1 MGKTSICIKML
12 ELLNTGRVFKVSEL
26 AYLLETTSRNI
37 IEYKRE
43 LEEAGYYIDSI
54 PGRYGGYKLEKSN
67 IMPSLK
73 LTNEEKLGLMKG
85 YEMVMS
91 KPEFMYTKHFVDA
104 MSKISSSITL
114 KHSEEPTIFID
125 KWPLSMPKEQVLE
138 RYNLISEAIKKRKC
152 VKINYLTN
160 KNVYN
165 DRVIHPYKL
174 YMFDNEWYALSLC
187 TLCSDIK
194 YFKLNRIGEISLTN
208 EDFRVGKYFNA
219 SDYLDEY
226 GMKRNG
232 DWYDVELKLS
242 GKSAI
247 LPREY
252 TYGKNQTI
260 KVDGESTILS
270 CKMQYKDK
278 IIKFVLS
285 FGSECEIISPEWLKE
300 DVLAELE
307 KMFKNIKK

>member
-12 ELLNTGRVFKVSEL
+12 ELLNTGRIFKVSEL

-67 IMPSLK
+67 IIPSLK
-73 LTNEEKLGLMKG
+73 MTNDEKIGLMKG
-85 YEMVMS
+85 YEMILS
-91 KPEFMYTKHFVDA
+91 KPEFMYDKEFVAA
-104 MSKISSSITL
+104 MSKISSSILL

-125 KWPLSMPKEQVLE
+125 KWPLAMPKEQVLE
-138 RYNLISEAIKKRKC
+138 RYNLIALAIKKKKGL
-152 VKINYLTN
+152 KIDYLTN
-160 KNVYN
+160 KNVYILKEIN
-165 DRVIHPYKL
+165 PYKL
-174 YMFDNEWYALSLC
+174 YMFDNEWYVLALSKMDN
-187 TLCSDIK
+187 DIK
-194 YFKLNRIGEISLTN
+194 YFKLNRIGEILLTD

-232 DWYDVELKLS
+232 DWYDIELKLS

-252 TYGKNQTI
+252 IYGKNQEI
-260 KVDGESTILS
+260 KVEGDSTILS

-278 IIKFVLS
+278 IIKFVLG
-285 FGSECEIISPEWLKE
+285 FGSDCEILKPDWLKE
-300 DVLAELE
+300 EVLIVLE
-307 KMFKNIKK
+307 KMINKIKK

>member
-12 ELLNTGRVFKVSEL
+12 ELLNTGRIFKVSEL
-26 AYLLETTSRNI
+26 AYILETTSRNI

-85 YEMVMS
+85 YEMIMS
-91 KPEFMYTKHFVDA
+91 KPEFMYTKHFVGA
-104 MSKISSSITL
+104 MSKISSSILL

-125 KWPLSMPKEQVLE
+125 KWPLAMPKEQVLE
-138 RYNLISEAIKKRKC
+138 RYDLITEAIKKK
-152 VKINYLTN
+152 KTLKLEYLTT
-160 KNVYN
+160 KNVYAN
-165 DRVIHPYKL
+165 KEINPYKL
-174 YMFDNEWYALSLC
+174 YMFDNEWYVLALSKNDN
-187 TLCSDIK
+187 DIK
-194 YFKLNRIGEISLTN
+194 YFKLNRIGQIELTN

-232 DWYDVELKLS
+232 EWYDVELKLS

-252 TYGKNQTI
+252 VYGRNQEI
-260 KVDGESTILS
+260 KVDGDSTILS

-278 IIKFVLS
+278 IIKFVLG
-285 FGSECEIISPEWLKE
+285 FGSDCEIIKPEWLKE
-300 DVLAELE
+300 EILIILE
-307 KMFKNIKK
+307 KMMKSIKK